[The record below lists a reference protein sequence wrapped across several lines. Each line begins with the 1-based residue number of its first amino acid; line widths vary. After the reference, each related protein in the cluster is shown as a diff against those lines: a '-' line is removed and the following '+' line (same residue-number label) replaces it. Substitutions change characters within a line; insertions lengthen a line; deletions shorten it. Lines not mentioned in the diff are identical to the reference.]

1 MGTEVS
7 NFPLAADTGVRHGMA
22 TLCLRRV
29 IYPDRDLPKPMH
41 NPGKEDYANVNV
53 LPTLAPG
60 DPDWIPVMALRER
73 LGDPGRSSPE
83 VVRAAGD

>member
-1 MGTEVS
+1 MGMEVS

-41 NPGKEDYANVNV
+41 NPGQED
-53 LPTLAPG
+53 
-60 DPDWIPVMALRER
+60 
-73 LGDPGRSSPE
+73 
-83 VVRAAGD
+83 